1 METAIQAALEQ
12 KMVETLEVVEDEMDK
27 RLSKLETMGDDE
39 LDRLR
44 ERRKAELKRQA
55 LKRQEWR
62 MKGHGR
68 YTEVTDEKSFFA
80 EAKQSERVVAHFY
93 RPSTWRCEVVDKHL
107 GELCQKH
114 LETKF
119 IKVNAEK
126 TPFLVERLNIWM
138 LPTMVLI
145 KDGKTEHSIVGFDEL
160 GGDDEFPTEVLEAR
174 LVGLGML
181 NE

>member
-1 METAIQAALEQ
+1 MEGVLQEALEK
-12 KMVETLEVVEDEMDK
+12 KMVETLEVVEGEVDK
-27 RLSKLETMGDDE
+27 KLSQLETMGDDE
-39 LDRLR
+39 LDRIR

-93 RPSTWRCEVVDKHL
+93 RPSTWRCEIVDKHL
-107 GELCQKH
+107 SELCVKH
-114 LETKF
+114 VETKF
-119 IKVNAEK
+119 IKVNVEK

-145 KDGKTEHSIVGFDEL
+145 KGGKTDHSIVGFDEM
-160 GGDDEFPTEVLEAR
+160 GGSDEFPTEALEAR
-174 LVGLGML
+174 LVELGIIF
-181 NE
+181 E